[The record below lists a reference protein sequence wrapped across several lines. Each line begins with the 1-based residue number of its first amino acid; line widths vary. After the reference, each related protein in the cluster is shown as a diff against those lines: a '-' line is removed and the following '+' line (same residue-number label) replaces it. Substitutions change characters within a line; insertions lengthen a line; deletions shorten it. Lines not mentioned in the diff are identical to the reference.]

1 MAVDAGWDFDKV
13 DVAVGGPLELFPDLV
28 FIACLWKF
36 LDRALGRF
44 VQVHGVCLREVLRLL
59 QVGDRVNFGR
69 VGLINCGALCVRVV
83 LHDLIEEVSA
93 IEVTKECEDV
103 FAIFAIPERRT
114 DALRGLCRL
123 WNLRHEA
130 GLFLSCQARAQGS
143 QPKARI
149 GCHDRES

>member
-1 MAVDAGWDFDKV
+1 M
-13 DVAVGGPLELFPDLV
+13 
-28 FIACLWKF
+28 
-36 LDRALGRF
+36 
-44 VQVHGVCLREVLRLL
+44 REVLSLL
-59 QVGDRVNFGR
+59 QVGDLVHFRR
-69 VGLINCGALCVRVV
+69 VGLVNCGALCVRVV
-83 LHDLIEEVSA
+83 LHDFVKEVSA
-93 IEVTKECEDV
+93 IKVAEEREDV

-149 GCHDRES
+149 GCHDEES